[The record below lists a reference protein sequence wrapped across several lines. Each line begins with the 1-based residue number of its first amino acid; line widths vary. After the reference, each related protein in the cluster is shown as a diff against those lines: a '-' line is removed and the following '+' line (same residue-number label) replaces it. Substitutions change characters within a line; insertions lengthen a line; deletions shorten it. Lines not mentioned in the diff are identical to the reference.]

1 MTLPRLGIEG
11 GDGDSCSDGFV
22 VSGITLEGVDRNNER
37 VVPKDRSSNREGI
50 AYGTNEL
57 VIIGWDDV
65 MNRRGGDSLVGSS
78 FRRAEVTFWPRED
91 KLAAK
96 RDRGLFVPRFG
107 KVLEGFRRYVL
118 PPGVQFISVVCDNVL
133 SSLNRHRPLRD
144 RDPEH
149 GKCETMRLVRQG
161 KLLPL

>member
-1 MTLPRLGIEG
+1 
-11 GDGDSCSDGFV
+11 
-22 VSGITLEGVDRNNER
+22 
-37 VVPKDRSSNREGI
+37 
-50 AYGTNEL
+50 
-57 VIIGWDDV
+57 

-78 FRRAEVTFWPRED
+78 FRRAEVTFWSRED

-96 RDRGLFVPRFG
+96 RNRGLFVPRFG
-107 KVLEGFRRYVL
+107 KVLESSRRYVL

-133 SSLNRHRPLRD
+133 SPSFHRSLGD

-149 GKCETMRLVRQG
+149 GECETMRLVRQG